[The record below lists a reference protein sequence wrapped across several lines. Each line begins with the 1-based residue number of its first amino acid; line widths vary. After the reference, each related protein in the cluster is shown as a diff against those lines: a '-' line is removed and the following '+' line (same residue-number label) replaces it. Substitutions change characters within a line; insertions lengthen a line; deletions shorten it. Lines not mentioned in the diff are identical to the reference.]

1 VGFLNYRQ
9 LPAER
14 AGAQAELVTDAVL
27 DTRQAQIS
35 LRDVITTLTDPLAT
49 SQDISFSGLG
59 VATAADNV
67 AELGAVAA
75 APPPLALPLADRTAL
90 AELASAQLTALEY
103 ESVLD
108 PMVARMADIY
118 RYRLDAGDIL
128 DLDLP
133 SLGRGVRPGFEPIEG
148 PLFLVCTHGRR
159 DVCCAERGRPLAG
172 ALATVV
178 PGATWESSHV
188 GGDRF
193 AGNLVAFPHGLYLG
207 RVRADEAAEVARS
220 YGNGRVSLRHLR
232 GRSCY
237 PMPVQAAE
245 HALRTREGFDG
256 VDDVVLER
264 TEARQGVSTSIFA
277 TPMGRFSVAVAIEQS
292 APSFL
297 TCHSHAAEP
306 APSYRTIAIVRRPDL
321 NGGAS
326 STAAP

>member
-1 VGFLNYRQ
+1 M
-9 LPAER
+9 
-14 AGAQAELVTDAVL
+14 AGTASTVRSWLLLEDPGPWGRDA
-27 DTRQAQIS
+27 
-35 LRDVITTLTDPLAT
+35 LRDARLPERVGLELQRRCRAAGVRPLL
-49 SQDISFSGLG
+49 IRR
-59 VATAADNV
+59 AASN
-67 AELGAVAA
+67 AS
-75 APPPLALPLADRTAL
+75 LADGVTCFAIRSGPEPPWIERTQL
-90 AELASAQLTALEY
+90 AK
-103 ESVLD
+103 V
-108 PMVARMADIY
+108 R
-118 RYRLDAGDIL
+118 DIL

-207 RVRADEAAEVARS
+207 RVRPDEAAEVARS
-220 YGNGRVSLRHLR
+220 YADGRVSLRHLR

-277 TPMGRFSVAVAIEQS
+277 TPMGRSSVAVAIEES

-306 APSYRTIAIVRRPDL
+306 APAYRTIAIVRLPELDESRP
-321 NGGAS
+321 
-326 STAAP
+326 